1 MYLISFITYLTL
13 GICVVIDLYRRVYR
27 RLSLALLSVDCLG
40 SAPVPAGHTDSSR
53 GKWMQLDLRATL
65 AHCWVYRDIVDLRWL
80 GIDLIDSNVL
90 SSTRPSVFSFS
101 SLHAPFR
108 CVIPFNTVIMVPI
121 YALYI
126 LYICQCSTT
135 LINVRASG
143 RGTGRGR
150 HRVVLADKKANG
162 VIHDRS
168 TNNNKN
174 NNNKN
179 NNKMCVRRQIRYN
192 TNTYKQ
198 FNASL
203 RVSTKRLC
211 APHGI
216 YTCIYRRTDSYKCM
230 YIYGIYSDLY
240 GLIRVRLI
248 SVSPAAFAIS
258 LSLLSN
264 AAIRSYVT

>member
-168 TNNNKN
+168 TNNNKKIIIRIITKCASDGKYGTIQILIN
-174 NNNKN
+174 NL
-179 NNKMCVRRQIRYN
+179 M
-192 TNTYKQ
+192 
-198 FNASL
+198 
-203 RVSTKRLC
+203 RLC
-211 APHGI
+211 AYQQKDYVLPMV
-216 YTCIYRRTDSYKCM
+216 YTHVYTNGQTHISVCIYM
-230 YIYGIYSDLY
+230 VYIATYM
-240 GLIRVRLI
+240 GLFECGSFQFRQ
-248 SVSPAAFAIS
+248 
-258 LSLLSN
+258 LLLPFHF
-264 AAIRSYVT
+264 RYYQTHR